1 MSNPRQPK
9 PPGSLHLFRFR
20 PDQWQVFYDEATSW
34 IKMATVGSFL
44 PKTAVPPRRFP
55 PIGSEPIIL
64 LVPAVGV
71 E

>member
-1 MSNPRQPK
+1 VDQD
-9 PPGSLHLFRFR
+9 GDGGLLFAENCC
-20 PDQWQVFYDEATSW
+20 PA
-34 IKMATVGSFL
+34 A
-44 PKTAVPPRRFP
+44 RFP